1 MFLKNFKNKLL
12 MILLV
17 VTIIM
22 PISAS
27 AYSSEVI
34 VGGENVGIEVNS
46 KGVLIVGFYDIKGSS
61 PGREAGLKMGD
72 VILKVDDT
80 AIQGITDLSKFF
92 NDETL
97 KITYKRS
104 GKEDE
109 TKLKLIKDNGV
120 YKTGLYV
127 KDSIVGIGTLT
138 FIDPETKRFGVLG
151 HEILEQTTG
160 KKFEIKE
167 GKIFESDITGI
178 EKGTRGSVGEK
189 NAIYNADQVYG
200 AIDKNDETGVYGT
213 YTDDYNKVDLIEIS
227 TQIEVGLAHMKTVI
241 DGDKKEDFEITIL
254 NIDKDHETKNIL
266 FEVTDKTLLEKGNGI
281 VQGMS
286 GSPIIQNGKLVGA
299 VTHVVVD
306 DPHKGYGILITNMLE
321 ESEKKGD

>member
-1 MFLKNFKNKLL
+1 MFFKNFKNKLL
-12 MILLV
+12 MILLA

-46 KGVLIVGFYDIKGSS
+46 KGVLIVGFYDVKGSS

-97 KITYKRS
+97 KITYKRN

-160 KKFEIKE
+160 KKFEIKD

-200 AIDKNDETGVYGT
+200 TIDKNDETGVYGA
-213 YTDDYNKVDLIEIS
+213 YTDDFDEEDLIEIS
-227 TQIEVGLAHMKTVI
+227 TDIEIGLAHMKTVI
-241 DGDKKEDFEITIL
+241 DGDKEEDFEITIL

-286 GSPIIQNGKLVGA
+286 GSPIIQNDKLVGA